1 MSELEFIKSAEP
13 SETGGLAYYLEFKVG
28 ACIMI
33 SKNID
38 INDKLVN
45 GRVGRLMKFKLN
57 SESIVLA
64 IYVKLDDGEA
74 GCINKNSNLI
84 CRENDWVI
92 IERVESIFSMKKKFS
107 NSPSIQRTQFPLML
121 SWACTCHK
129 FQGFKL
135 TVCCYY

>member
-1 MSELEFIKSAEP
+1 MAEASGETYEIQIKFRKYCFAV
-13 SETGGLAYYLEFKVG
+13 F
-28 ACIMI
+28 
-33 SKNID
+33 
-38 INDKLVN
+38 
-45 GRVGRLMKFKLN
+45 
-57 SESIVLA
+57 
-64 IYVKLDDGEA
+64 VKLDDEES

-129 FQGFKL
+129 F
-135 TVCCYY
+135 